1 LAQIRDKD
9 AKPARDDLLIHVAWG
24 GVVPSNQAGASP
36 TDGIMTVDQIL
47 RLAADR
53 RASSR
58 SRLAAIMRDLID
70 GRRGHLSDREWGW
83 MSEIL
88 HTLIGGI
95 EKPVRRKLAK
105 TLGRLPVV
113 PRSLITRL
121 ANDDI
126 DIAYPVLVNS
136 QLLADE
142 DLIEIILY
150 RLREH
155 QLAIAL
161 RENLSESVSDVLVEH
176 GSTPVIVALLRNEKV
191 NISRAAL
198 DYLVE
203 QSRRIGEFQEPL
215 IERNELPR
223 ALAQRMFAWVS
234 ASLRETIVRRW
245 GLKAEEIDVAL
256 REALEESRLTFLGE
270 SEGGTASERLMGELH
285 ANGGTNLVALGQL
298 LSEGHVSLF
307 LDGLRMRTR
316 LRPVLLRRLVFEDT
330 GEGLLII
337 LRALGA
343 SADQFSTLYLLTRTI
358 PRQFA
363 TAEGPGIRAIPLG
376 YLTTLAAA
384 IPPEVARTVV
394 RFWAEDVEY
403 QAALRRISAVIQ

>member
-1 LAQIRDKD
+1 MREGTETGGERS
-9 AKPARDDLLIHVAWG
+9 PRGLLIDVGSGEVVA
-24 GVVPSNQAGASP
+24 AKDGAP
-36 TDGIMTVDQIL
+36 PPDKVMTVDHL
-47 RLAADR
+47 MRLAADR
-53 RASSR
+53 QATSR
-58 SRLAAIMRDLID
+58 SRLASVMRDLID
-70 GRRGHLSDREWGW
+70 GRRGNLSDREWGW
-83 MSEIL
+83 MTDIL

-95 EKPVRRKLAK
+95 EKPVRHALAK
-105 TLGRLPVV
+105 TLGRLQVV

-121 ANDDI
+121 ANDEI
-126 DIAYPVLVNS
+126 EIAYPVLVNS

-142 DLIEIILY
+142 DLIEIVLY

-176 GSTPVIVALLRNEKV
+176 GSTPVIVALLKNEKA

-203 QSRRIGEFQEPL
+203 QSRRIGEFQQPL
-215 IERNELPR
+215 IERKELPR
-223 ALAQRMFAWVS
+223 PLAQRMFAWVS
-234 ASLRETIVRRW
+234 ESLRDTIVRRW
-245 GLKAEEIDVAL
+245 NLKPEEIDGAL
-256 REALEESRLTFLGE
+256 NEALEESRLEFLGE
-270 SEGGTASERLMGELH
+270 VAGGTASEKLMGELQ
-285 ANGGTNLVALGQL
+285 AIGGTGLSALGRL

-307 LDGLRMRTR
+307 LDGLRARTG

-343 SADQFSTLYLLTRTI
+343 TADQFSALFLLTRTV

-363 TAEGPGIRAIPLG
+363 PDESRGSRAIPLG

-394 RFWAEDVEY
+394 RLWAEDVEY
-403 QAALRRISAVIQ
+403 RSALQRISTVIQ